1 MTIPKN
7 IVTQIKTTQLSQN
20 SGAAADAPLQRHE
33 DRVAELF
40 TRYYAKLVK
49 SLVARTRSWDEARDI
64 ASQAFVEILS
74 QRPGAVNFMSAYLY
88 RTAKNIAINRL
99 THEVM
104 RNEKRSLVG
113 YDPETRVSLE
123 HLRDDEEHAAL
134 LRRAVASLAPRIRMA
149 FVLRI
154 WDELTY
160 DEIVDRF
167 ADIGVE
173 LTVRTAQRYVAAAFE
188 ECRHAI
194 LGTENSAEQNK

>member
-1 MTIPKN
+1 VKRIE
-7 IVTQIKTTQLSQN
+7 TTQLTETGS
-20 SGAAADAPLQRHE
+20 SGAAAQQGYE

-40 TRYYAKLVK
+40 TKYYAKLVK

-74 QRPGAVNFMSAYLY
+74 QRPGTVNFMSAYLY

-104 RNEKRSLVG
+104 RNEKRSVVG
-113 YDPETRVSLE
+113 YEPETRLSPE
-123 HLRDDEEHAAL
+123 HLQDDEEHAAV
-134 LRRAVASLAPRIRMA
+134 LRRAVAALSPRIRMA
-149 FVLRI
+149 LVLRV

-160 DEIVDRF
+160 DEIVRCF
-167 ADIGVE
+167 ADIGVV

-188 ECRHAI
+188 ECRRSI
-194 LGTENSAEQNK
+194 LDAENSPGQTK

>member
-1 MTIPKN
+1 VKP
-7 IVTQIKTTQLSQN
+7 IKTTQLPQI
-20 SGAAADAPLQRHE
+20 SGAAPGTPSVERHE

-40 TRYYAKLVK
+40 TKYYAKLVK

-74 QRPGAVNFMSAYLY
+74 QRPGTVNFLSAYLY
-88 RTAKNIAINRL
+88 RTAKNLAINRR

-113 YDPETRVSLE
+113 YEQETRFSAE
-123 HLRDDEEHAAL
+123 YSWADEEHAAV
-134 LRRAVASLAPRIRMA
+134 LRQAVASLSPRIRMA

-160 DEIVDRF
+160 DEIVRRF
-167 ADIGVE
+167 ADSGVE
-173 LTVRTAQRYVAAAFE
+173 LTVRTAQRYVAAGFE
-188 ECRHAI
+188 ACRRSI
-194 LGTENSAEQNK
+194 LAADSASKATR

>member
-1 MTIPKN
+1 VKRIE
-7 IVTQIKTTQLSQN
+7 TTQLAEIASYRASSQQQH
-20 SGAAADAPLQRHE
+20 D

-40 TRYYAKLVK
+40 SKYYAKLVK

-74 QRPGAVNFMSAYLY
+74 QRPGTVNFLSAYLY

-99 THEVM
+99 THEAM

-113 YDPETRVSLE
+113 YEPETRLLLE
-123 HLRDDEEHAAL
+123 CSWADERHAAI
-134 LRRAVASLAPRIRMA
+134 LRSTVASLSPRIRMA

-160 DEIVDRF
+160 DEIVRRF
-167 ADIGVE
+167 ADSGID
-173 LTVRTAQRYVAAAFE
+173 LTVRTAQRYVAAAFA
-188 ECRHAI
+188 ECRRSI
-194 LGTENSAEQNK
+194 LAADSAPREAK